1 MTIDRLGPIDPVQ
14 KFNKADKTQ
23 HAPRAAEKDSIAL
36 SDEARIRAE
45 MLEAAEVVKSGNDV
59 RMDRV
64 EEVKRK
70 LEDPSYIDQRVLETV
85 AERIIDVFD
94 LS

>member
-1 MTIDRLGPIDPVQ
+1 MTIDRLGPIDPMQ
-14 KFNKADKTQ
+14 KFNKAEKTHQ
-23 HAPRAAEKDSIAL
+23 APRATEKDTIAL
-36 SDEARIRAE
+36 SEEARIRAE
-45 MLEAAEVVKSGNDV
+45 MLAATEAVKSGDDV
-59 RMDRV
+59 RMDRI